1 MSNAVAILKR
11 VADKIAT
18 LSKQQQSLKKE
29 NSRLQEELAASGKKN
44 KELQQKLEELTQ
56 QISVLKLNAS
66 SLNEADKKELEKR
79 INQYIKEIDRCI
91 AWLGE

>member
-1 MSNAVAILKR
+1 MSNTSAIIKRIAEKVATI
-11 VADKIAT
+11 T
-18 LSKQQQSLKKE
+18 KQQQSLKKE
-29 NSRLQEELAASGKKN
+29 NNRLQEELTASNKKN
-44 KELQQKLEELTQ
+44 KELQQKLEDLSQ

-79 INQYIKEIDRCI
+79 INQYVKEIDRCI